1 VLAAGTFA
9 QTTYSAIPYG
19 VAVLA
24 PLLRREFGLSLA
36 ETGLLVSMQLIGSL
50 VSLIPWGIAADRF
63 GERIVLLVG
72 LAGSGVALLAAG
84 STHTFGALAVLL
96 GVAGA
101 AGASVQSASGRAV
114 SHWFSPRQRGL
125 ALAIRQTAIPLSG
138 FLVSLVL
145 PLIGSVRWGFG
156 TLGIAALAGAFVG
169 AIVLREGPQPDPAP
183 FTGPAPLRDGRLWRL
198 SLGSSLVLA
207 PQLCVV
213 GFTVLLLH
221 ERRGLSTSS
230 AAAVLAVMQF
240 LAIGGRISAGRWSDV
255 VGSRIEPLRRIALGA
270 ATLIAVAG
278 LLLGAP
284 LAVLLPVLVVGGVL
298 AMSWNSLSF
307 AAAVELAGHRR
318 SGIAIGLQQTLL
330 NVPGAAY
337 PPLFGALVAA
347 TSWRVGL
354 LAVALFPFA
363 GWRVLGGLRV

>member
-1 VLAAGTFA
+1 M
-9 QTTYSAIPYG
+9 
-19 VAVLA
+19 A
-24 PLLRREFGLSLA
+24 PLLRREYGLSLA
-36 ETGLLVSMQLIGSL
+36 QTGLLVSMQLLGSIG
-50 VSLIPWGIAADRF
+50 SLIPWGIAADRF
-63 GERIVLLVG
+63 GERAVLLVG
-72 LAGSGVALLAAG
+72 LAGSGAALIAAG
-84 STHTFGALAVLL
+84 SAGSFAGLAVLL
-96 GVAGA
+96 GAAGA

-114 SHWFSPRQRGL
+114 SHWFPPEQRGL
-125 ALAIRQTAIPLSG
+125 ALAIRQTAIPVSG
-138 FLVSLVL
+138 FLASLAL
-145 PLIGSVRWGFG
+145 PPVGSVRWGFA
-156 TLGIAALAGAFVG
+156 TLGIAALAGAAVG
-169 AIVLREGPQPDPAP
+169 ALVLREGPQPGPAP
-183 FTGPAPLRDGRLWRL
+183 VTGPAPLRDGRLWRL

-221 ERRGLSTSS
+221 ERRGLSTGA

-240 LAIGGRISAGRWSDV
+240 LAIGGRVGAGRWSDV
-255 VGSRIEPLRRIALGA
+255 VGSRIAPLRRIALGA
-270 ATLIAVAG
+270 ASLIAAAG

-284 LAVLLPVLVVGGVL
+284 LALLLPVLVVGGVL

-307 AAAVELAGHRR
+307 AAAVELAGHAR
-318 SGIAIGLQQTLL
+318 SGVAIGFQQTLL

-363 GWRVLGGLRV
+363 GWCVLGGLRA